1 MSRLAHAI
9 PWVIVIVVSG
19 VNASQLV
26 LLATASIELHHARQ
40 RDRHQLWRRVLG
52 SPLAPRVSVLVPA
65 YNEEKSIITTLHSL
79 LALLYPNLEVVV
91 VSDGSSDGTM
101 NALIDEFELST
112 VHPVYQRMI
121 ETKPVRAIYRSG
133 TEPRLVVVDKENGR
147 KADALNVAL
156 NVASGELV
164 CAMDADTLIAPDALQ
179 HLVAPFMANEATVA
193 VGGTVR
199 LSNNSIV
206 RAGRIERARAPR
218 NWLSGVQVVEYTR
231 AFLIGRLGWN
241 ALGGNLIISGAFGLF
256 RRDAVLAAGGYE
268 HSTIGEDMEL
278 VVRMRRR
285 GYERGS
291 VARVEFS
298 PEPVAWTEAP
308 GSVRILA
315 RQRNRWYRGLVD
327 VLARHRA
334 MVYRPKY
341 RSAGLLGMP
350 YFVFVEALAPLL
362 EAFGLA
368 VLLGGL
374 AARQVSSGSLEL
386 IFFAYM
392 MGITG
397 SVVALIFD
405 ELAYHTYRGATDRI
419 LLCVYAVL
427 EQVVYRPMH
436 LVWRLWGLS
445 SRIAGKTEWGEMQRT
460 GYRVS

>member
-1 MSRLAHAI
+1 
-9 PWVIVIVVSG
+9 
-19 VNASQLV
+19 
-26 LLATASIELHHARQ
+26 
-40 RDRHQLWRRVLG
+40 
-52 SPLAPRVSVLVPA
+52 
-65 YNEEKSIITTLHSL
+65 
-79 LALLYPNLEVVV
+79 
-91 VSDGSSDGTM
+91 
-101 NALIDEFELST
+101 
-112 VHPVYQRMI
+112 
-121 ETKPVRAIYRSG
+121 
-133 TEPRLVVVDKENGR
+133 
-147 KADALNVAL
+147 
-156 NVASGELV
+156 
-164 CAMDADTLIAPDALQ
+164 
-179 HLVAPFMANEATVA
+179 
-193 VGGTVR
+193 
-199 LSNNSIV
+199 
-206 RAGRIERARAPR
+206 
-218 NWLSGVQVVEYTR
+218 
-231 AFLIGRLGWN
+231 
-241 ALGGNLIISGAFGLF
+241 
-256 RRDAVLAAGGYE
+256 
-268 HSTIGEDMEL
+268 
-278 VVRMRRR
+278 
-285 GYERGS
+285 
-291 VARVEFS
+291 
-298 PEPVAWTEAP
+298 
-308 GSVRILA
+308 VRILA